1 MSSPGTVEVSMSVV
15 GVASSE
21 FEAGA
26 MCCGALV
33 ADVAA
38 VGWPPHGGEE
48 GGGLFYLGLA
58 AQPSVVGAERTG
70 GEV

>member
-1 MSSPGTVEVSMSVV
+1 
-15 GVASSE
+15 
-21 FEAGA
+21 

-38 VGWPPHGGEE
+38 VGWPLHGGEE
-48 GGGLFYLGLA
+48 GGRGVLVR
-58 AQPSVVGAERTG
+58 PSVVGAERTG